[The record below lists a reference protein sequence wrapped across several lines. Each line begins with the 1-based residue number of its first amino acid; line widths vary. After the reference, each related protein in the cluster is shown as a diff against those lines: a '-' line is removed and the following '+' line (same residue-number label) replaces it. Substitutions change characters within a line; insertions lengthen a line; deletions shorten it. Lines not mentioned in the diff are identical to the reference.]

1 MGDMRSNR
9 VITVQKVIDLVD
21 EKKVYMKFAAP
32 PEPGTWT
39 FQVIVKSDSYV
50 GSDVITEAKL
60 VVEPPE
66 AAPIVD
72 IEDDISEPDEDT
84 ITGQM
89 EALKGSGASSAKK
102 KAPKAP
108 KPKPKPKP
116 KNSKDEDFQD
126 SSDSEDEI
134 DSDGP
139 SPHDHDHD
147 HDMSGDEDFIE

>member
-1 MGDMRSNR
+1 MADVRSNR
-9 VITVQKVIDLVD
+9 AITVQKVIDLVD

-32 PEPGTWT
+32 PDPGTWT
-39 FQVIVKSDSYV
+39 FQIIVKSDSYL

-66 AAPIVD
+66 AAPVLD

-84 ITGQM
+84 IAGQM
-89 EALKGSGASSAKK
+89 EALKKPNSSAPAKK
-102 KAPKAP
+102 KAPKPP
-108 KPKPKPKP
+108 KSKTPKKA
-116 KNSKDEDFQD
+116 EEYQD

-139 SPHDHDHD
+139 KPHDHDHD